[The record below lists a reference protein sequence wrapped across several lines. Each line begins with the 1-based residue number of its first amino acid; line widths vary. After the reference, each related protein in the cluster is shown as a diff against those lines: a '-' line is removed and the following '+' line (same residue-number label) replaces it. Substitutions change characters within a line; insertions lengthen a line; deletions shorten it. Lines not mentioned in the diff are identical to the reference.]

1 MIHHSKDLHYDPYRR
16 ICQYR
21 LKHKIATIH
30 RFFQTYLILTPT
42 CLKKFVND
50 FFCIRTNHDPY
61 VVTLLLKHH
70 AFCNVD

>member
-30 RFFQTYLILTPT
+30 RFFPNLFNTHSEVSEIVCQ
-42 CLKKFVND
+42 
-50 FFCIRTNHDPY
+50 
-61 VVTLLLKHH
+61 
-70 AFCNVD
+70 